1 MPADPEQT
9 ARLRALHDQ
18 YVWEVNA
25 AVAEGRQDLIEMYC
39 ADYVEEAVQIMAAGW
54 PAGTACPRDH
64 CAACER
70 PLRPPPPRRDGWR
83 RLLSRSWGRRA

>member
-9 ARLRALHDQ
+9 ARLRALHDE

-39 ADYVEEAVQIMAAGW
+39 AEYVADHGRGMAGRNRV
-54 PAGTACPRDH
+54 PAGS
-64 CAACER
+64 
-70 PLRPPPPRRDGWR
+70 LRGV
-83 RLLSRSWGRRA
+83 